1 MPEKGRKMSTD
12 DVTNL
17 AEIVDEFALL
27 REQIKELEH
36 KQEDLRYRLILS
48 GLRLLVGNKF
58 VATLSESPR
67 RNTDW
72 KKVRETVGIPQAIID
87 QFTKT
92 SQVISINCTVKE

>member
-1 MPEKGRKMSTD
+1 MSTD

-27 REQIKELEH
+27 RAQIKELEQ
-36 KQEDLRYRLILS
+36 KQEDLRYRLISS

-72 KKVRETVGIPQAIID
+72 KKVRETANIPQSVID

-92 SQVISINCTVKE
+92 SQVISINCSVKE

>member
-1 MPEKGRKMSTD
+1 MSTD
-12 DVTNL
+12 VVTNL

-27 REQIKELEH
+27 REQIKELEQ
-36 KQEDLRYRLILS
+36 KQEDLRYRLISS

-72 KKVRETVGIPQAIID
+72 KKVRETANIPQSVID

-92 SQVISINCTVKE
+92 SQVISINCSVKE